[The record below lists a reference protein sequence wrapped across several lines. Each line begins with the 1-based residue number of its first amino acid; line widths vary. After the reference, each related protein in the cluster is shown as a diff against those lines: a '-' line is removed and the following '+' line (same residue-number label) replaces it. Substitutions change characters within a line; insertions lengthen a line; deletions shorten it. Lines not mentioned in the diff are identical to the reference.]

1 MGLWSNVPY
10 HVLECDFNYMIGPR
24 AFGQLF
30 LPEIAAQAAAVG
42 RSIFHLDGPG
52 ASRHWKAL
60 VNTPEITAIQYVTG
74 AGNQT
79 MEKIEMLQA
88 IQKAGRPL
96 QVTVE
101 AGQAL
106 EVSRHLDPA
115 GLCLLIEHN
124 LDPAGLDSL
133 VEKICQPFGKRTA

>member
-1 MGLWSNVPY
+1 
-10 HVLECDFNYMIGPR
+10 
-24 AFGQLF
+24 
-30 LPEIAAQAAAVG
+30 
-42 RSIFHLDGPG
+42 
-52 ASRHWKAL
+52 
-60 VNTPEITAIQYVTG
+60 
-74 AGNQT
+74 